1 LKQVLGSPSIATQ
14 CGRMQDRLATSPDG
28 CEAAARYIEGL
39 MRTGVRTQSVGHTF
53 SLALA
58 GSEHSL

>member
-14 CGRMQDRLATSPDG
+14 CGRVHDRLATSPNG

-58 GSEHSL
+58 CRGHSL